1 VYYSKVL
8 KLKDADLMMFIMYRL
23 INFLLFGAMNTPAPD
38 APPEVPVLPPPIT
51 PAPTDMIPGYE
62 GAFLKMFL
70 TLIAILIGIFF
81 TVWLL
86 KKLSQGR
93 WSQGNSSRTIKII
106 EKRPL
111 SPKTML
117 YVIDVDGQQS
127 VIAESQLEIKHLM
140 NLEEFTEEKK

>member
-1 VYYSKVL
+1 
-8 KLKDADLMMFIMYRL
+8 MIHL
-23 INFLLFGAMNTPAPD
+23 INFLLLGAGMAPMDANTAPD
-38 APPEVPVLPPPIT
+38 TTTEVPSVSPI
-51 PAPTDMIPGYE
+51 DMVPGYE

-70 TLIAILIGIFF
+70 ALIGLIVAIFF

-86 KKLSQGR
+86 KKITQGK
-93 WSQGNSSRTIKII
+93 WSGGNSNRAIKII

-117 YVIDVDGQQS
+117 YIIDVDGQQS

-140 NLEEFTEEKK
+140 NLEEFRDIESTNN

>member
-1 VYYSKVL
+1 
-8 KLKDADLMMFIMYRL
+8 MINL
-23 INFLLFGAMNTPAPD
+23 INFLLLGAGMAPIAPNAAPD
-38 APPEVPVLPPPIT
+38 APVEPSAIPSVSPI
-51 PAPTDMIPGYE
+51 DMVPGYE

-70 TLIAILIGIFF
+70 ALIALIVGIFF

-93 WSQGNSSRTIKII
+93 WAGGNSSRAIKII

-117 YVIDVDGQQS
+117 YIIDVDGQQS

-140 NLEEFTEEKK
+140 NLEDFNEEPNK

>member
-1 VYYSKVL
+1 MAPI
-8 KLKDADLMMFIMYRL
+8 DT
-23 INFLLFGAMNTPAPD
+23 TPAPD
-38 APPEVPVLPPPIT
+38 TSGATPDMPSAVPGVSPI
-51 PAPTDMIPGYE
+51 DMVPGYE

-70 TLIAILIGIFF
+70 ALIALIVGIFL

-86 KKLSQGR
+86 KKLSQGK
-93 WSQGNSSRTIKII
+93 WAGGNSNRMIKIL

-117 YVIDVDGQQS
+117 YIIDVDGQQS

-140 NLEEFTEEKK
+140 NLEDFKDTESTE

>member
-1 VYYSKVL
+1 
-8 KLKDADLMMFIMYRL
+8 MIHL
-23 INFLLFGAMNTPAPD
+23 INFLLLGAGMAPIDPNAAPD
-38 APPEVPVLPPPIT
+38 TAPEIPSEVPGTSPL
-51 PAPTDMIPGYE
+51 DMVPGYE

-70 TLIAILIGIFF
+70 ALIALIVAIFF

-86 KKLSQGR
+86 KKLSQGK
-93 WSQGNSSRTIKII
+93 WAGGNSNRAIKII

-117 YVIDVDGQQS
+117 YIIDVDGQQS

-140 NLEEFTEEKK
+140 NLEEFRDTESTNH

>member
-1 VYYSKVL
+1 MIQL
-8 KLKDADLMMFIMYRL
+8 F
-23 INFLLFGAMNTPAPD
+23 NFLLFGADIAPD
-38 APPEVPVLPPPIT
+38 AVPTEPMTAPVISPI
-51 PAPTDMIPGYE
+51 DMVPGYE

-70 TLIAILIGIFF
+70 ALIALIIGIFF

-93 WSQGNSSRTIKII
+93 WSQGGNNRSIKII

-117 YVIDVDGQQS
+117 YIIDVDGQQS
-127 VIAESQLEIKHLM
+127 VIAESQLEVKHLM
-140 NLEEFTEEKK
+140 NLEQVSEGSKE

>member
-1 VYYSKVL
+1 ML
-8 KLKDADLMMFIMYRL
+8 TL
-23 INFLLFGAMNTPAPD
+23 INFLLFGADVAPD
-38 APPEVPVLPPPIT
+38 ATSTEPIPPVMSPENLPN
-51 PAPTDMIPGYE
+51 YE

-70 TLIAILIGIFF
+70 VLLALIVGIFV

-86 KKLSQGR
+86 KKLAQGR
-93 WSQGNSSRTIKII
+93 WAQGNSNRSIKVI

-117 YVIDVDGQQS
+117 YIIDVDGQQS

-140 NLEEFTEEKK
+140 NLEEFKESQSNKN

>member
-1 VYYSKVL
+1 
-8 KLKDADLMMFIMYRL
+8 M
-23 INFLLFGAMNTPAPD
+23 APMD
-38 APPEVPVLPPPIT
+38 PNIAPEPVPEVPSAPPGIAPI
-51 PAPTDMIPGYE
+51 DMVPGYE

-70 TLIAILIGIFF
+70 ALIALIVAIFF

-93 WSQGNSSRTIKII
+93 WAGGNNSRAIKII

-117 YVIDVDGQQS
+117 YIIDVDGQQS

-140 NLEEFTEEKK
+140 NLEEFKDTESTE

>member
-1 VYYSKVL
+1 
-8 KLKDADLMMFIMYRL
+8 MIQL
-23 INFLLFGAMNTPAPD
+23 INFLLLGAGMAPIDPSAVPD
-38 APPEVPVLPPPIT
+38 ASEVPSIPPV
-51 PAPTDMIPGYE
+51 DMVPGYE

-70 TLIAILIGIFF
+70 ALIGLIVAIFF

-93 WSQGNSSRTIKII
+93 WAGGGNSRAIKII

-117 YVIDVDGQQS
+117 YIIDVDGQQS

-140 NLEEFTEEKK
+140 NLEEYKDTEATK

>member
-1 VYYSKVL
+1 
-8 KLKDADLMMFIMYRL
+8 MIQL
-23 INFLLFGAMNTPAPD
+23 INFLLLGAGMAPIDPNAAPD
-38 APPEVPVLPPPIT
+38 TIPEVPSAPPGVSPI
-51 PAPTDMIPGYE
+51 DMVPGYE

-70 TLIAILIGIFF
+70 ALIGLIVAIFF

-93 WSQGNSSRTIKII
+93 WAGGNSNRSIKIL

-117 YVIDVDGQQS
+117 YIIDVDGQQS

-140 NLEEFTEEKK
+140 NLEEFKDAESK

>member
-1 VYYSKVL
+1 MAPL
-8 KLKDADLMMFIMYRL
+8 DPNA
-23 INFLLFGAMNTPAPD
+23 APD
-38 APPEVPVLPPPIT
+38 MPPPDASGAT
-51 PAPTDMIPGYE
+51 PDVPSAVPSVSPLDMVPGYE

-70 TLIAILIGIFF
+70 ALIALIVGIFF

-93 WSQGNSSRTIKII
+93 WAGGNSNRAIKII

-117 YVIDVDGQQS
+117 YIIDVDGQQS
-127 VIAESQLEIKHLM
+127 VIAESQLEVKHLM
-140 NLEEFTEEKK
+140 NLDQITEVSKE

>member
-1 VYYSKVL
+1 
-8 KLKDADLMMFIMYRL
+8 MIHL
-23 INFLLFGAMNTPAPD
+23 INFLLLGAGMAPIDPNAAPD
-38 APPEVPVLPPPIT
+38 TSGTPPEVPSEVPGVSPI
-51 PAPTDMIPGYE
+51 DMVPGYE

-70 TLIAILIGIFF
+70 ALIGLIVAIFF

-93 WSQGNSSRTIKII
+93 WAGGNSNRAIKII

-117 YVIDVDGQQS
+117 YIIDVDGQQS

-140 NLEEFTEEKK
+140 NLEEFKDAESTK

>member
-1 VYYSKVL
+1 MAPM
-8 KLKDADLMMFIMYRL
+8 DPNA
-23 INFLLFGAMNTPAPD
+23 APD
-38 APPEVPVLPPPIT
+38 TTPGDASGAVPELPSAVPSVSPL
-51 PAPTDMIPGYE
+51 DMVPGYE

-70 TLIAILIGIFF
+70 ALIALIVGIFF

-93 WSQGNSSRTIKII
+93 WAGGNSNRAIKII

-117 YVIDVDGQQS
+117 YIIDVDGQQS

-140 NLEEFTEEKK
+140 NLEEFKDTESPT

>member
-1 VYYSKVL
+1 
-8 KLKDADLMMFIMYRL
+8 MIQL
-23 INFLLFGAMNTPAPD
+23 INFLLLGAIAAPAEPVTPATPPLE
-38 APPEVPVLPPPIT
+38 APLSPSPVDIV
-51 PAPTDMIPGYE
+51 PGYE

-70 TLIAILIGIFF
+70 VLIALIVGIFI

-93 WSQGNSSRTIKII
+93 WAHGNSNKSIKII

-117 YVIDVDGQQS
+117 YIIDVDGQQS
-127 VIAESQLEIKHLM
+127 VIAESQLEVKHIM
-140 NLEEFTEEKK
+140 NIQDLTEESKDK